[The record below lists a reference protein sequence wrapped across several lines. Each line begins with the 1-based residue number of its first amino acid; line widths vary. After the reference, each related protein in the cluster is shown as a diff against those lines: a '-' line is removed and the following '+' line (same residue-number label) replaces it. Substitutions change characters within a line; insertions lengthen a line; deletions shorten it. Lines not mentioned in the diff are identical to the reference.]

1 MSAVKDEIM
10 RVLFS
15 LRDEK
20 YRDFQGPLI
29 PTVPSGAFLGV
40 RTPDL
45 RRLAKEFSRRADI
58 GDFLKDLPHDTFDE
72 TQLHAFIISEERDFD
87 RCLAEVDA
95 FLPYVD
101 NWATCDQLSPKVFIK
116 RAGDLLPHIERWLLS
131 EKTYT
136 VRFGIGMLMRCFLD
150 ERFDRAYLARVAAIR
165 SEEYYINTMIA
176 WYFATA
182 LAKQY
187 AAAIPYL
194 EEGRLSPFVHAKTI
208 QKAIE
213 SYRISEDRKRHLRSL
228 KRGK

>member
-95 FLPYVD
+95 FLP
-101 NWATCDQLSPKVFIK
+101 
-116 RAGDLLPHIERWLLS
+116 
-131 EKTYT
+131 
-136 VRFGIGMLMRCFLD
+136 
-150 ERFDRAYLARVAAIR
+150 
-165 SEEYYINTMIA
+165 
-176 WYFATA
+176 
-182 LAKQY
+182 
-187 AAAIPYL
+187 
-194 EEGRLSPFVHAKTI
+194 
-208 QKAIE
+208 
-213 SYRISEDRKRHLRSL
+213 
-228 KRGK
+228 